1 MRARLRTSITELVE
15 LLEYMPEAELSKI
28 EALISLLEEVIKRGN
43 KVLLFGNG
51 GSAAQAQHMASEFIN
66 RLKKD
71 RHPLPAL
78 ALCTDP
84 SVITSIANDNDFSLV
99 FSRQIEALG
108 QAGDVAWGFTTSG
121 NSPNVVKALICAK
134 EKGLY
139 TVVFSGRGGEVV
151 KWADI
156 AILIPSDN
164 AQRIQEVHLFLGHFI
179 CEMLEDAL
187 FPRT

>member
-1 MRARLRTSITELVE
+1 MRARLRTSLTELVD
-15 LLEYMPEAELSKI
+15 LLESLPEVELSKI
-28 EALISLLEEVIKRGN
+28 EALISLLEEVMERGN

-51 GSAAQAQHMASEFIN
+51 GSAAQAQHMASEFVN
-66 RLKKD
+66 RLRKD
-71 RHPLPAL
+71 RRPFAAI

-84 SVITSIANDNDFSLV
+84 SVMTSIANDSDFSLV

-134 EKGLY
+134 QKGLH
-139 TVVFSGRGGEVV
+139 TVVFSGRGGEAV

-164 AQRIQEVHLFLGHFI
+164 VQRIQEVHLFLGHFV